1 MSMFTPKVAV
11 PPPPPP
17 PEPPAQV
24 DYERAE
30 ALASEALRQATG
42 QRKGRGATVV
52 AGALGEQV
60 QSGQTPTLLGG

>member
-1 MSMFTPKVAV
+1 MSMFTPKVSV

-30 ALASEALRQATG
+30 ALAAESLAQATG
-42 QRKGRGATVV
+42 KRKGRGSTVV

-60 QSGQTPTLLGG
+60 QSGQTPTLLG

>member
-1 MSMFTPKVAV
+1 MSMFTPKVTM

-30 ALASEALRQATG
+30 ALASESLRQATG
-42 QRKGRGATVV
+42 KRKGRGATIV
-52 AGALGEQV
+52 AGALGEETAT
-60 QSGQTPTLLGG
+60 GQTPTLLG